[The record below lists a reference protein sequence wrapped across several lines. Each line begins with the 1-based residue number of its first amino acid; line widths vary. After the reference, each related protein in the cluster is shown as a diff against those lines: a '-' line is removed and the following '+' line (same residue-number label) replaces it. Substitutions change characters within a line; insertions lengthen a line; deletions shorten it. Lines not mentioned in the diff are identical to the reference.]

1 MSRIFVGNLP
11 ASATHDSI
19 RALFARHGTVEH
31 VALINDRETGQRR
44 GIAFVE
50 MPARDAICAIQN
62 LNGHELDGSALL
74 VNEARDAPAHDGFK
88 RRR

>member
-1 MSRIFVGNLP
+1 M
-11 ASATHDSI
+11 
-19 RALFARHGTVEH
+19 
-31 VALINDRETGQRR
+31 NDAIDIHENR
-44 GIAFVE
+44 IAFVE